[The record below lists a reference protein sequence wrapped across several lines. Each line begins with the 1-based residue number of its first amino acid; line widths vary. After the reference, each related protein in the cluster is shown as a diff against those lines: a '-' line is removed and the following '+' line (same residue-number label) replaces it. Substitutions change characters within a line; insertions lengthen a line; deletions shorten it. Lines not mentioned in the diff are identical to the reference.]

1 MNSLAAMAAAFFC
14 CIGASLLQAH
24 EVRPAYLEI
33 NESRPGTYS
42 VYWKVPHK
50 AGFQLAID
58 PIFPAEFKPTAHATK
73 SLESDAVIAQW
84 IVASESNSSLAG
96 HALKIDGLD
105 STLTD
110 VLVRVGFLDGK
121 KVTVRLTAS
130 NPEFTVPE
138 SPTIWMVAWT
148 YFVIGVEHII
158 FGIDHLLFVLA
169 LLLIVSDPWKLVKTV
184 TAFTIAHS
192 LTLILA
198 TLDLF
203 KLPGPPV
210 EALIALS
217 IVLVAHE
224 VIRKLQGNESMTE
237 RNPWLVA
244 FAFGLLHGFGFAGA
258 LSEVGLPPGDIPM
271 ALLTFNLGVEAG
283 QLMFILI
290 VVLLVKATISVY
302 TKATNSDPN
311 DLPEWISIW
320 PRVVVTYGIGVL
332 AAFWFVERVI
342 GFLVA

>member
-1 MNSLAAMAAAFFC
+1 M
-14 CIGASLLQAH
+14 
-24 EVRPAYLEI
+24 
-33 NESRPGTYS
+33 
-42 VYWKVPHK
+42 
-50 AGFQLAID
+50 
-58 PIFPAEFKPTAHATK
+58 
-73 SLESDAVIAQW
+73 
-84 IVASESNSSLAG
+84 IVGDL
-96 HALKIDGLD
+96 
-105 STLTD
+105 
-110 VLVRVGFLDGK
+110 
-121 KVTVRLTAS
+121 
-130 NPEFTVPE
+130 
-138 SPTIWMVAWT
+138 
-148 YFVIGVEHII
+148 
-158 FGIDHLLFVLA
+158 
-169 LLLIVSDPWKLVKTV
+169 WKLVKTV

-224 VIRKLQGNESMTE
+224 VIRKLQGYESMTE

-258 LSEVGLPPGDIPM
+258 LSEVGLPPADIPM

-283 QLMFILI
+283 QLMFVLI
-290 VVLLVKATISVY
+290 IVLVVKGTINVCA
-302 TKATNSDPN
+302 KATNGGPHE
-311 DLPEWISIW
+311 LPEWILTW
-320 PRVVVTYGIGVL
+320 PRVVITYGIGVL